1 MARSAARAL
10 PPWLG
15 GIAGVLSGLLGIGGG
30 LVISPALAWRGLPL
44 PRATG
49 TALAVVVP
57 VACVA
62 VLTELA
68 QAPQQIHLLFA
79 LGIAVGGQGGA
90 RLGAII
96 LRRLPAQGLRLAFIA
111 LLLYAAARN
120 AGLLGELPA
129 AAPGS
134 SPVLAGW
141 TVLLVL
147 GLGAA
152 AGVCAVLFGVGGGVV
167 VVPGLV
173 LLVQGFPLRDAMAT
187 SLLAMI
193 PTAAM
198 GLVIAAREQRVERG
212 VLPRLVVPA
221 LGGAIVGVLLRNLAL
236 PTEQLAQAFAAFL
249 LFVAWRLLRPQR
261 A

>member
-1 MARSAARAL
+1 MRM
-10 PPWLG
+10 
-15 GIAGVLSGLLGIGGG
+15 
-30 LVISPALAWRGLPL
+30 LV
-44 PRATG
+44 
-49 TALAVVVP
+49 
-57 VACVA
+57 
-62 VLTELA
+62 
-68 QAPQQIHLLFA
+68 FA

-90 RLGAII
+90 RLGALI

-134 SPVLAGW
+134 SPVLSGW

-221 LGGAIVGVLLRNLAL
+221 RRPAVRRGGPVPEGVVVRCVFSRTQQTNSTATYANAPTLQPPPPPPPPPRRRRQCPLLTC
-236 PTEQLAQAFAAFL
+236 PT
-249 LFVAWRLLRPQR
+249 
-261 A
+261 